1 MVQRHA
7 TDKQHITIAELRES
21 ITKYFLPVF
30 DPSKSIGAVA
40 VNSGKSDQLEEGYK
54 KLGFTVQK
62 EELPTFE
69 GEPEEGSEDGSGSD
83 GSESGS
89 ESGSEGE
96 PMEDVRSP

>member
-1 MVQRHA
+1 MYLA
-7 TDKQHITIAELRES
+7 DPKHITLTELRES

-30 DPSKSIGAVA
+30 DPSTSIGAVA

-69 GEPEEGSEDGSGSD
+69 GELEDGSEDGTGSE